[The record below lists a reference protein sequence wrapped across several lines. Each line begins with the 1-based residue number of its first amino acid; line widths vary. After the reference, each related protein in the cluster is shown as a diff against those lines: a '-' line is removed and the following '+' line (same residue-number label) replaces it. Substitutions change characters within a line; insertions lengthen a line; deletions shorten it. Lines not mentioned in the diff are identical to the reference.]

1 MESTVTAITDRLGS
15 SLTSRVRLFANSN
28 VGREQAPRSSGLPD
42 GWRPVAGPAPSLPR
56 LTTVC
61 WIWLLFFCWL
71 PAASSADRT
80 TLLVPLGDEPTSD
93 LPTGAVY
100 PDQAFGDSSSD
111 GWKAYIQLWKAHHDD
126 PTEATIRRYLGLP
139 LDGKTEVTQRPGR
152 AAPSWLA
159 WQHGSYTQLSTPHFV
174 LYSRADQETSLRVAE
189 DLERC
194 YWVWTQMFFPLWEC
208 QPQVTATL
216 GGDRKHRSIVELL
229 RGQSSRLTARRK
241 LRIVLFRDAAEY
253 QQTIN
258 VPGVERSTGFYS
270 DEKQTTFL
278 YGSAVD
284 DPPTRRH
291 ELVHQLFR
299 EATSSGLGRQMPGTE
314 AEFWLIEGIAGYFES
329 LHFGDGY
336 ATVGGWDSPRLQ
348 FARFRFFVLGDRM
361 PMSELRK
368 DGRLNAQ
375 SRSDIARWY
384 AHAIAQSHHLLDC
397 GNANSRRWVYG
408 QLAKEYKIETTL
420 GFEHEDPVDGDSIL
434 KFLSVDDE
442 HLADNPVERNLNHLC
457 LAGCMVTPQGLNHIP
472 PAPELQRLTLTG
484 RQIGVDAVVRLA
496 ADPRSIQQLSLERT
510 GIDPTIAGLLNAAA
524 NLEELDLS
532 STAVDD
538 SIVSAIAAAK
548 SLNTLWL
555 TGTHVTDRSIAII
568 AKMPELEDVDL
579 QRTKVTETGIAKLK
593 QANPNLNVNPLE
605 IQ

>member
-1 MESTVTAITDRLGS
+1 MESTVTAIMDRFNI
-15 SLTSRVRLFANSN
+15 SLNSRVRLFANTN
-28 VGREQAPRSSGLPD
+28 VGREQAPRSSGLSD
-42 GWRPVAGPAPSLPR
+42 GWCPVAGPVPSLLR
-56 LTTVC
+56 LTTIC
-61 WIWLLFFCWL
+61 WFWLLFFCSL
-71 PAASSADRT
+71 PAVGSADRT

-93 LPTGAVY
+93 LPPGASY
-100 PDQAFGDSSSD
+100 PDQAFGDSTDD
-111 GWKAYIQLWKAHHDD
+111 GWKAYIQLWKAHHDN
-126 PTEATIRRYLGLP
+126 PSEAAIRRYLGLP

-159 WQHGSYTQLSTPHFV
+159 WQTGSYTQLSTPHFV
-174 LYSRADQETSLRVAE
+174 VYSRADPETSLRVAE

-216 GGDRKHRSIVELL
+216 GDDRTSRSIVELL
-229 RGQSSRLTARRK
+229 RGRSSRLTARRK

-253 QQTIN
+253 QQTID

-284 DPPTRRH
+284 DAPTRRH

-348 FARFRFFVLGDRM
+348 FARFRFFVVGDRM
-361 PMSELRK
+361 PLSELRK
-368 DGRLNAQ
+368 QGRLAAQ

-384 AHAIAQSHHLLDC
+384 AHAIAQVHHLLD
-397 GNANSRRWVYG
+397 GGKANSRRWIYS
-408 QLAKEYKIETTL
+408 QLAKEYKIKFMLALENE
-420 GFEHEDPVDGDSIL
+420 GPVDDDSIL

-442 HLADNPVERNLNHLC
+442 HLANNQVERNLNHLC
-457 LAGCMVTPQGLNHIP
+457 LAGCKVTPQGLNHIP
-472 PAPELQRLTLTG
+472 PSPELQRLTLTG
-484 RQIGVDAVVRLA
+484 RQIDVDAVVRLA
-496 ADPRSIQQLSLERT
+496 ADPRSIEQLSLETT
-510 GIDPTIAGLLNAAA
+510 GIDATMVGLLSAAA
-524 NLEELDLS
+524 NLKELDLS

-538 SIVSAIAAAK
+538 SIVSAIARAK
-548 SLNTLWL
+548 SLTTLWL
-555 TGTHVTDRSIAII
+555 TGTHVTDRSVAII
-568 AKMPELEDVDL
+568 AKIPQLEEVDL
-579 QRTKVTETGIAKLK
+579 QRTNVSDAGIAQLK
-593 QANPNLNVNPLE
+593 QTNPNLNVNPLE
-605 IQ
+605 VQ